1 MNNNNYYKELLFTP
15 EALTI
20 CTEISG
26 KFSNKHKR
34 FFHEDELFHMNFHRN
49 YRNYILGKLS

>member
-26 KFSNKHKR
+26 KFSNKQKR
-34 FFHEDELFHMNFHRN
+34 FFTR
-49 YRNYILGKLS
+49 